1 MADGADDPTPPR
13 NGFWRVARIVGTVVL
28 CILAVIDTA
37 VWNTAADGTFWP
49 LVILVPSVAA
59 VIWPVS
65 RRPSWLTP
73 ELRAAVPAAA
83 SLAFT
88 VGNHLSGGPQL
99 GGPGEALS
107 LLCLLLITIRR
118 AHPARLAPIAALVA
132 LAVVAL
138 PLRERAADPGV
149 FDDQFGVAAVLALL
163 AAVFSGL
170 GGYLRTVDER
180 YRRRRVALVDA
191 RRAER
196 LAMAADLHDF
206 VAHHVTGILV
216 QAQMGQAVLTLHP
229 ERLGPILAG
238 IERAAGETLESMRRT
253 VDVLRTEPGTT
264 ADGNRTAGDLASL
277 PGLVDGFSRAGPVVT
292 LLPYPDMP
300 EDLPHEVQVAAFRV
314 VQEALTNVRRHGA
327 DASEVTVELRYAK
340 RRLTVL
346 VRDNGTTPAPPD
358 VARGTGFGLTGLD
371 ERVTALGGRLTAGPR
386 PGGGWELTATLPTT
400 RHERGTGS

>member
-1 MADGADDPTPPR
+1 MAEGEDDPAPPR
-13 NGFWRVARIVGTVVL
+13 KGFWRVARVIGTAVL

-37 VWNTAADGTFWP
+37 VWNAEADAAFWP

-59 VIWPVS
+59 VLWPVS

-73 ELRAAVPAAA
+73 ELRAAVPAAG

-88 VGNHLSGGPQL
+88 IGNHLSGGPQL
-99 GGPGEALS
+99 GGPGEALA
-107 LLCLLLITIRR
+107 LLCLLLITVRS
-118 AHPARLAPIAALVA
+118 AHPARLAPVASVVA

-138 PLRERAADPGV
+138 PLRQRSEDPGV
-149 FDDQFGVAAVLALL
+149 LDDQFGVVVVLALL
-163 AAVFSGL
+163 AAIFSGL
-170 GGYLRTVDER
+170 GGYLRTMDER

-216 QAQMGQAVLTLHP
+216 QAQMGQAVLTLQP
-229 ERLGPILAG
+229 ERLGPILVG

-253 VDVLRTEPGTT
+253 VDVLRTEPGTA
-264 ADGNRTAGDLASL
+264 ADNNRTAGDLAAL

-292 LLPYPDMP
+292 LLPYPEVP
-300 EDLPHEVQVAAFRV
+300 ADLPHEVQVAAFRV

-327 DASEVTVELRYAK
+327 DASEVTVELRHAAH
-340 RRLTVL
+340 RLTVT
-346 VRDNGTTPAPPD
+346 VRDNGTAPAAPD

-386 PGGGWELTATLPTT
+386 PGGGWDLTASIPD
-400 RHERGTGS
+400 RRG